1 MLRAAG
7 LLVAALAGAAAARGA
22 VAADDACALD
32 LPTAS
37 TQGALVVA
45 RVDPRCRVDY
55 AGRALRI
62 ADDGAF
68 VFGLGRDAHAMAAL
82 TVRDPAGHAYTR
94 TLAVAPREWRVEKV
108 DGVPQST
115 VTPTPDI
122 AARIALEQARVAQA
136 RQRDDAREDFR
147 FGFAR
152 PAKGRISGVYG
163 SQRILNGTPKDP
175 HFGLDIAAAAGTP
188 AIAPAAGI
196 VSFADPAL
204 YLTGGTVVIDHGHGL
219 SSTFIHL
226 SRVDVDVGQRIE
238 QGQRFG
244 AIGMTGRASG
254 PHLHWGMNWFDVR
267 LDPGL
272 VVQPPP

>member
-1 MLRAAG
+1 MGRVARN
-7 LLVAALAGAAAARGA
+7 LVAALALAAAASVA
-22 VAADDACALD
+22 PAADCAVE
-32 LPTAS
+32 LPAS
-37 TQGALVVA
+37 ATQGGLVAGRVA
-45 RVDPRCRVDY
+45 RGCKVEF
-55 AGRALRI
+55 AGRSLRLA
-62 ADDGAF
+62 ADGGF
-68 VFGLGRDAHAMAAL
+68 VFGLGRDAPPSVDV
-82 TVRDPAGHAYTR
+82 TVRDPGGR
-94 TLAVAPREWRVEKV
+94 TMIRSLAVAPRKWRVEHV

-115 VTPTPDI
+115 VTPAPDI
-122 AARIALEQARVAQA
+122 AARIAREQARVMQA
-136 RQRDDAREDFR
+136 RLRDDAREDFR
-147 FGFAR
+147 AGFAW
-152 PAKGRISGVYG
+152 PAQGRISGVYG

-175 HFGLDIAAAAGTP
+175 HYGLDIAAATGTP
-188 AIAPAAGI
+188 ALAPAAGI
-196 VSFADPAL
+196 VSFAAPDL

-226 SRVDVDVGQRIE
+226 SRVEVRVGERVV

>member
-1 MLRAAG
+1 MGRVARN
-7 LLVAALAGAAAARGA
+7 LVAALALAAAASVA
-22 VAADDACALD
+22 PAADCAVE
-32 LPTAS
+32 LPAS
-37 TQGALVVA
+37 ATQGGLVAGRVA
-45 RVDPRCRVDY
+45 RGCTVEF
-55 AGRALRI
+55 AGRSLRLA
-62 ADDGAF
+62 ADGGF
-68 VFGLGRDAHAMAAL
+68 VFGLGRDAPPSVDV
-82 TVRDPAGHAYTR
+82 TVRDPGGRATVR
-94 TLAVAPREWRVEKV
+94 SLAVAPRKWQVERV

-115 VTPTPDI
+115 VTPAPEI
-122 AARIALEQARVAQA
+122 AARIAREQARVTQA
-136 RQRDDAREDFR
+136 RRRDDAREDFR
-147 FGFAR
+147 AGFAW
-152 PAKGRISGVYG
+152 PAQGRISGVYG

-175 HFGLDIAAAAGTP
+175 HYGLDIAAATGTP
-188 AIAPAAGI
+188 ALAPAAGI
-196 VSFADPAL
+196 VSFAAPDL

-226 SRVDVDVGQRIE
+226 SRVEVRVGERVV

>member
-1 MLRAAG
+1 MGRVARN
-7 LLVAALAGAAAARGA
+7 LVAALALAAAASVA
-22 VAADDACALD
+22 PAADCAVE
-32 LPTAS
+32 LPAS
-37 TQGALVVA
+37 ATQGGLVAGRVA
-45 RVDPRCRVDY
+45 RGCTVEF
-55 AGRALRI
+55 AGRSLRLA
-62 ADDGAF
+62 ADGGF
-68 VFGLGRDAHAMAAL
+68 VFGLGRDAPPSVDV
-82 TVRDPAGHAYTR
+82 TVRDPGGRATVR
-94 TLAVAPREWRVEKV
+94 SLAVAPRKWQVERV

-115 VTPTPDI
+115 VTPAPDI
-122 AARIALEQARVAQA
+122 VARIAREQARVMQA
-136 RQRDDAREDFR
+136 RLRDDAREDFR
-147 FGFAR
+147 AGFAW
-152 PAKGRISGVYG
+152 PAQGRISGVYG

-175 HFGLDIAAAAGTP
+175 HYGLDIAAATGTP
-188 AIAPAAGI
+188 ALAPAAGI
-196 VSFADPAL
+196 VSFAAPDL

-226 SRVDVDVGQRIE
+226 SRVEVRVGERVV

>member
-1 MLRAAG
+1 MGRVARN
-7 LLVAALAGAAAARGA
+7 LVAALALAAAASVA
-22 VAADDACALD
+22 PAADCAVE
-32 LPTAS
+32 LPAS
-37 TQGALVVA
+37 ATQGGLVAGRVA
-45 RVDPRCRVDY
+45 RGCTVEF
-55 AGRALRI
+55 AGRSLRLA
-62 ADDGAF
+62 ADGGF
-68 VFGLGRDAHAMAAL
+68 VFGLGRDAPPSVDV
-82 TVRDPAGHAYTR
+82 TVRDPGGR
-94 TLAVAPREWRVEKV
+94 TMIRSLAVAPRKWRVEHV

-115 VTPTPDI
+115 VTPAPDI
-122 AARIALEQARVAQA
+122 AARIAREQARVMQA
-136 RQRDDAREDFR
+136 RLRDDAREDFR
-147 FGFAR
+147 AGFAW
-152 PAKGRISGVYG
+152 PAQGRISGVYG

-175 HFGLDIAAAAGTP
+175 HYGLDIAAATGTP
-188 AIAPAAGI
+188 ALAPAAGI
-196 VSFADPAL
+196 VSFAAPDL

-226 SRVDVDVGQRIE
+226 SRVEVRVGERVV

>member
-1 MLRAAG
+1 MGRVARN
-7 LLVAALAGAAAARGA
+7 LVAALALAAAASVA
-22 VAADDACALD
+22 PAADCAVE
-32 LPTAS
+32 LPAS
-37 TQGALVVA
+37 ATQGGLVAGRVA
-45 RVDPRCRVDY
+45 RGCTVEF
-55 AGRALRI
+55 AGRSLRLA
-62 ADDGAF
+62 ADGGF
-68 VFGLGRDAHAMAAL
+68 VFGLGRDAPPSVDV
-82 TVRDPAGHAYTR
+82 TVRDPGGR
-94 TLAVAPREWRVEKV
+94 TMIRSLAVAPRKWRVEHV

-115 VTPTPDI
+115 VTPAPDI
-122 AARIALEQARVAQA
+122 AARIAREQARVMQA
-136 RQRDDAREDFR
+136 RLRDDAREDFR
-147 FGFAR
+147 AGFAW
-152 PAKGRISGVYG
+152 PAQGRISGVYG

-175 HFGLDIAAAAGTP
+175 HYGLDIAAATGTP
-188 AIAPAAGI
+188 ALAPAAGI
-196 VSFADPAL
+196 VSFAAPDL

-226 SRVDVDVGQRIE
+226 SRVEVRVGERVA

>member
-7 LLVAALAGAAAARGA
+7 LVLAALVSAATSRDATP
-22 VAADDACALD
+22 ADDACALD

-37 TQGALVVA
+37 TQGSVVVA
-45 RVDPRCRVDY
+45 RVDPHCRVEY

-62 ADDGAF
+62 ADDGTF
-68 VFGLGRDAHAMAAL
+68 VFGLGRDAPPTVTLA
-82 TVRDPAGHAYTR
+82 VRDPAGRDLSR
-94 TLAVAPREWRVEKV
+94 TLAVVPRAWQVERV

-115 VTPTPDI
+115 VTPAPDI
-122 AARIALEQARVAQA
+122 AARIAREQARVAQA

-272 VVQPPP
+272 LVQPPP

>member
-1 MLRAAG
+1 MGRVARN
-7 LLVAALAGAAAARGA
+7 LVAALALAAAASVA
-22 VAADDACALD
+22 PAADCAVE
-32 LPTAS
+32 LPAS
-37 TQGALVVA
+37 ATQGGLVAGRVA
-45 RVDPRCRVDY
+45 RGCTVEF
-55 AGRALRI
+55 AGRSLRLA
-62 ADDGAF
+62 ADGGF
-68 VFGLGRDAHAMAAL
+68 VFGLGRDAPPSVDV
-82 TVRDPAGHAYTR
+82 TVRDPGGR
-94 TLAVAPREWRVEKV
+94 TMIRSLAVAPRKWRVERV

-115 VTPTPDI
+115 VTPAPDI
-122 AARIALEQARVAQA
+122 AARIAREQARVMQA
-136 RQRDDAREDFR
+136 RLRDDAREDFR
-147 FGFAR
+147 AGFAW
-152 PAKGRISGVYG
+152 PAQGRISGVYG

-175 HFGLDIAAAAGTP
+175 HYGLDIAAATGTP
-188 AIAPAAGI
+188 ALAPAAGI
-196 VSFADPAL
+196 VSFAAPDL

-226 SRVDVDVGQRIE
+226 SRVEVRVGERVA